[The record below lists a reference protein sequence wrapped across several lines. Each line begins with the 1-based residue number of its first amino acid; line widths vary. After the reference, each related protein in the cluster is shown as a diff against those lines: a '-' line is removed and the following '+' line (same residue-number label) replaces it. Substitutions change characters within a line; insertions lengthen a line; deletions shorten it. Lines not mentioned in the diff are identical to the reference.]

1 MLILI
6 KSNRHSFFYFCVC
19 FDQAKLV
26 FYPFI
31 SSVALA
37 PLPFVRLLPDKRYT
51 LTYKETST
59 HEYTLTCKEMSTHPR
74 KSSTLAPPLFFLERA
89 DCATCLKKRLRPFSP
104 DTSFSFLAA
113 SITENSSSWSLHT
126 CSGTGYRLFIVYK

>member
-1 MLILI
+1 M
-6 KSNRHSFFYFCVC
+6 C
-19 FDQAKLV
+19 FDQAKFV
-26 FYPFI
+26 FTFSYPPLPSHLYR
-31 SSVALA
+31 SSVCCLIKGIHSPA
-37 PLPFVRLLPDKRYT
+37 KRC
-51 LTYKETST
+51 ST

-113 SITENSSSWSLHT
+113 SITEKLVVVVPAHVFQGQDTDDDDDELMLNVLRCQLT
-126 CSGTGYRLFIVYK
+126 Y